1 MNLILWWGYEMPSM
15 CDIKI
20 DTTQE
25 SSLDWLYLKIIWQD
39 SSVNKVKRQSQV
51 NKDNKKS

>member
-1 MNLILWWGYEMPSM
+1 MPSM

-51 NKDNKKS
+51 NKDNKKVKIMQRE